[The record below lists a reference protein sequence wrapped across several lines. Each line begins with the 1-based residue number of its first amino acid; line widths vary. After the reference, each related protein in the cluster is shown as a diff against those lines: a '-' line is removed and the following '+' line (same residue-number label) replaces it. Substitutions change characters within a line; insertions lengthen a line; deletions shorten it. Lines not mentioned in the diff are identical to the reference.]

1 MSKIKDEI
9 IKAQEG
15 DIVDIDLA
23 YAEYEY
29 LANQEESN
37 E

>member
-1 MSKIKDEI
+1 MCKIKDEI
-9 IKAQEG
+9 IKEQEG
-15 DIVDIDLA
+15 VNIDLA

-29 LANQEESN
+29 LQGKEE

>member
-1 MSKIKDEI
+1 MCKIKDEI
-9 IKAQEG
+9 IKEQEE
-15 DIVDIDLA
+15 VNIDLA

-29 LANQEESN
+29 LQGKEE